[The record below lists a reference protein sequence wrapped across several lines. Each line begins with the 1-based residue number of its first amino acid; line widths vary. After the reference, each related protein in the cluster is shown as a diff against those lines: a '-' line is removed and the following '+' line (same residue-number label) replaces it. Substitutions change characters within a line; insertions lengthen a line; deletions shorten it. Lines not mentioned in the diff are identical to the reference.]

1 MSRSSD
7 RRPVATLPWTRDAL
21 GVALFPDRV
30 MIARV
35 SGSWR
40 RKLRH
45 KEIVEIP
52 PAAPGSASWQAMIE
66 ALAGKVRSGAFEG
79 GNVTLV
85 LSSEFVQYTVVPWSD
100 LLKTEDEQLEYA
112 RQRFVRVYGKSAES
126 WSIKVSPAKAGKA
139 RLACGMPRTL
149 VEALQAAMSPL
160 GGRFRSLQPYLM
172 TSFNRWRSRLR
183 AQPTWFVVAEPG
195 LLCIALLQ
203 DGQWQS
209 VRKLKIDADWPSE
222 LPAVLAREECLIDC
236 QTDCDRVLVFAPEL
250 PTTVNFEN
258 GSWRVENLLPVLPAR
273 MDPAVDGSFAIA
285 VGV

>member
-1 MSRSSD
+1 M
-7 RRPVATLPWTRDAL
+7 ATMPWTRDAL

-35 SGSWR
+35 GGSWR
-40 RKLRH
+40 QKLRH
-45 KEIVEIP
+45 KEIVELPP
-52 PAAPGSASWQAMIE
+52 PAPGNANWQPMLE
-66 ALAGKVRSGAFEG
+66 ALAEKARSGAFGG

-112 RQRFVRVYGKSAES
+112 RQRFVRVYGKCAES
-126 WSIKVSPAKAGKA
+126 WSLRISPAKAGKS
-139 RLACGMPRTL
+139 RLACGIPRIL

-160 GGRFRSLQPYLM
+160 GVRFLSLQPYLM
-172 TSFNRWRSRLR
+172 TSFNRWRRRLG
-183 AQPTWFVVAEPG
+183 AQPTWFVVAEPE

-222 LPAVLAREECLIDC
+222 LPAVLAREQCLIDC

-250 PTTVNFEN
+250 PAAVNLEN